1 MKGLRVQEIKYI
13 DSLILNSYLIFLLDI
28 FVESFN
34 ESTVDPKMNGQKYI
48 DTIIEQ
54 VNGADPT
61 SSWREF
67 AEEYIFSEQ
76 DIKNGSFRRLTPGFI
91 DVSLRSI
98 LYDSI

>member
-1 MKGLRVQEIKYI
+1 M
-13 DSLILNSYLIFLLDI
+13 
-28 FVESFN
+28 ESFN
-34 ESTVDPKMNGQKYI
+34 ESTADPNMNGPKYI

-76 DIKNGSFRRLTPGFI
+76 DIKNGSFRRLTPGLI
-91 DVSLRSI
+91 DVSIGLGTLPTLSI
-98 LYDSI
+98 LFSIYLLSFAAQLR

>member
-1 MKGLRVQEIKYI
+1 MKYY
-13 DSLILNSYLIFLLDI
+13 YLIFLLDI

-34 ESTVDPKMNGQKYI
+34 ESTADPNMNGPKYI

-76 DIKNGSFRRLTPGFI
+76 DIKNGSFRRLTPGLI
-91 DVSLRSI
+91 DVSIGLGTFSI
-98 LYDSI
+98 